1 MPAHAFTALRPARF
15 TPAKAPERS
24 EAFPEDL
31 DHDLAYPRRYVS
43 RSAGPW
49 RATLLIA

>member
-1 MPAHAFTALRPARF
+1 M
-15 TPAKAPERS
+15 RS

-43 RSAGPW
+43 RSGGPRRAALMLALPAACALLGAAGW
-49 RATLLIA
+49 LIVA